1 MTASDVSVLDYVN
14 EADLLTAEQVRK
26 LPPGTMILVHK
37 YSIRNGHV
45 QKPATVSASYKGK
58 KVLQL
63 DNCAIPITKESFR
76 LCYSVWR

>member
-1 MTASDVSVLDYVN
+1 MSDVSVYDYVY
-14 EADLLTAEQVRK
+14 EVDLLTADQVRK

-37 YSIRNGHV
+37 YSTRNGHV
-45 QKPATVSASYKGK
+45 QKPATVSASYKGR

-63 DNCAIPITKESFR
+63 DNCAIPISAESEK